1 MRLLEVVR
9 PGPLT
14 LVQDAGRAGLAAL
27 GITASGAFD
36 KTAFRAGAR
45 LVGNSPDGTDAA
57 LEITLGGLEVRAVG
71 GPVRVAL
78 TGARPAATVAGL
90 PAPHGQAFVL
100 ADGDRLALGMAARGL
115 RCYLSVQGGIAAEP
129 EFGSR
134 SRDVLA
140 GLGPAP
146 LRAGDLLPVGA
157 SGRWQPS
164 AHEEL
169 EPEFGTVLTVL
180 PGPRPDWLADPGRL
194 AGEWEVSPDSDRV
207 GVRLLGEPL
216 TWAAGRVGT
225 ELPSEPVVRGGIQV
239 PPGGQPVVF
248 GPDHPT
254 TGGYPVVGVL
264 TAAASDLLA
273 QVRPG
278 QRVVL
283 RPVASPGDGSG
294 APTGEA
300 AEPAPRPSG

>member
-1 MRLLEVVR
+1 MSRLEVVR

-14 LVQDAGRAGLAAL
+14 LIQDAGRPGLAAL
-27 GITASGAFD
+27 GITGSGAFD
-36 KTAFRAGAR
+36 RAAFRAGAG

-57 LEITLGGLEVRAVG
+57 LEVTLGGLVVRAVD

-78 TGARPAATVAGL
+78 TGARLPAAVAGL
-90 PAPHGQAFVL
+90 PAPYGQAFVL
-100 ADGDRLALGMAARGL
+100 AEGDQLTLGVAASGL
-115 RCYLSVQGGIAAEP
+115 RGYLSVHGGIVVDT

-134 SRDVLA
+134 SRDTLA

-146 LRAGDLLPVGA
+146 LRAGDQLPVGPPG
-157 SGRWQPS
+157 SWQPS
-164 AHEEL
+164 AHEVL
-169 EPEFGTVLTVL
+169 EPEPGDVLEVL
-180 PGPRPDWLADPGRL
+180 PGPRSNWLADPGRL

-207 GVRLLGEPL
+207 GVRLVGGQLA
-216 TWAAGRVGT
+216 WAASRIGT

-239 PPGGQPVVF
+239 PPNGLPVVF

-254 TGGYPVVGVL
+254 TGGYPVVAVL
-264 TAAASDLLA
+264 TEAASDLLA

-283 RPVASPGDGSG
+283 LPVAVRGDGSG
-294 APTGEA
+294 VPTAGTE
-300 AEPAPRPSG
+300 EPSPSLGG